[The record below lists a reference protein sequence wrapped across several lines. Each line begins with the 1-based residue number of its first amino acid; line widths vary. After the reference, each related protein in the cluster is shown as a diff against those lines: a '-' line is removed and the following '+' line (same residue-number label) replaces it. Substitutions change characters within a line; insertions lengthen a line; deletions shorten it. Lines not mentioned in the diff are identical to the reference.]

1 MKIISI
7 IIPAYN
13 EDKYIVQ
20 LLDNINSV
28 DTDSIGF
35 SKEIIVIDDG
45 STDQTLNCAQK
56 AALIQ
61 SGITVIHQDNQGKG
75 NAVQRGVREAKGE
88 FILVQDAD

>member
-35 SKEIIVIDDG
+35 SKEKW
-45 STDQTLNCAQK
+45 A
-56 AALIQ
+56 
-61 SGITVIHQDNQGKG
+61 
-75 NAVQRGVREAKGE
+75 
-88 FILVQDAD
+88 